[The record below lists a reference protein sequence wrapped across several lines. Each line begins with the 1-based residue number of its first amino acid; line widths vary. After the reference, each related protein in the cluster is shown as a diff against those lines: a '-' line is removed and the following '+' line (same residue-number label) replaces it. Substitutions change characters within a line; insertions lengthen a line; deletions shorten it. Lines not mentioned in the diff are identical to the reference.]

1 MMKMERKAK
10 VILEAYQNK
19 YEEEI
24 RIETVI
30 KDNDTKY
37 LAFIVGDSEKSH
49 MRIRMEGLI
58 DNTKSVEEIVEFIHQ
73 SYIESPFKAMENF
86 TSRFLDFENV
96 KENLFV
102 KLLNTEKNKERLENI
117 VHKPWYN
124 LSMVLC
130 IHTILPDGR
139 IGAIQASKE
148 LMNYWKKSVDEVF
161 EIALLNAEEKFPMQ
175 PKSLTKFI
183 IEMEYPF
190 LSEKERKDICNEIL
204 KGEKEFAYICRNED
218 AISAAGFLYP
228 SNLKMLQPGDY
239 IIPSSMEECLI
250 VKTDVLSIEE
260 VVNMVKNINA
270 DVVEE
275 EIFLADNMYEYAG
288 NGKFIVH

>member
-49 MRIRMEGLI
+49 MRIRMDGLI
-58 DNTKSVEEIVEFIHQ
+58 DNEKSVEEIVEFIHQ
-73 SYIESPFKAMENF
+73 TYMDSPFKEMESF
-86 TSRFLDFENV
+86 TYSLLDFDAA
-96 KENLFV
+96 KDRLFV
-102 KLLNTEKNKERLENI
+102 RLLNTEKNKERLENVI
-117 VHKPWYN
+117 QKPWYN

-175 PKSLTKFI
+175 PKSLTNFI
-183 IEMEYPF
+183 IEMDPF

-218 AISAAGFLYP
+218 ALSAAGFLYP

-250 VKTDVLSIEE
+250 VKTDILSIEE

-275 EIFLADNMYEYAG
+275 EIFLADNIYEYAG